1 MTTELPTTGPNG
13 PNTPPPAETETP
25 PGEAKPKKR
34 GRPAKSST
42 PGGEAATP
50 KKKSVKP
57 KREKKIPE
65 FTTYEVRPGE
75 GKISI
80 ELPVAIVEQKHN
92 LRISSLHVRDLTRKQ
107 LFGLNVLYMGLELEN
122 EELDSTAKV
131 NSQVNGIRKFLET
144 IADAAKIELTP
155 QK

>member
-1 MTTELPTTGPNG
+1 MTNELPTTGPNG
-13 PNTPPPAETETP
+13 PNTKPPAETGTP
-25 PGEAKPKKR
+25 PAEEKPKKR

-42 PGGEAATP
+42 PGGESASP
-50 KKKSVKP
+50 KKKSAKP

-75 GKISI
+75 GKVSI
-80 ELPVAIVEQKHN
+80 EFPVAIVEQKHN
-92 LRISSLHVRDLTRKQ
+92 LRIESLLVRGLTRKQ

-122 EELDSTAKV
+122 AKLDSTAKV

-144 IADAAKIELTP
+144 IADAAKTELTP
-155 QK
+155 KK